1 MKKWYLY
8 IILAL
13 VCIGFAS
20 CQDSDTVPQLQ
31 TDGRVSVHL
40 QIALPGGDSAQRG
53 ATARDFTD
61 GGTDDTTSD
70 QKALSDDDVFVLV
83 FQNGLL
89 ID

>member
-1 MKKWYLY
+1 MKKWYSY

-40 QIALPGGDSAQRG
+40 QIALPGGEIRHNEGQRHE
-53 ATARDFTD
+53 
-61 GGTDDTTSD
+61 
-70 QKALSDDDVFVLV
+70 ALRIAVRMIQLR
-83 FQNGLL
+83 
-89 ID
+89 IKKH

>member
-1 MKKWYLY
+1 MKKWYSY

-40 QIALPGGDSAQRG
+40 QIALPGGTRHNEGQRH
-53 ATARDFTD
+53 
-61 GGTDDTTSD
+61 GTLRMAVRMIQLRTRRH
-70 QKALSDDDVFVLV
+70 
-83 FQNGLL
+83 
-89 ID
+89 

>member
-1 MKKWYLY
+1 MKKWYSY

-40 QIALPGGDSAQRG
+40 QIALPGETRHNEGQRH
-53 ATARDFTD
+53 
-61 GGTDDTTSD
+61 GTL
-70 QKALSDDDVFVLV
+70 QMAVWMIQLRIKRH
-83 FQNGLL
+83 
-89 ID
+89 

>member
-1 MKKWYLY
+1 MKKWYSY

-53 ATARDFTD
+53 AT
-61 GGTDDTTSD
+61 GHE
-70 QKALSDDDVFVLV
+70 ALRMAVRMIQLR
-83 FQNGLL
+83 
-89 ID
+89 IKKH

>member
-1 MKKWYLY
+1 MKKWYSY

-53 ATARDFTD
+53 QRHE
-61 GGTDDTTSD
+61 
-70 QKALSDDDVFVLV
+70 ALRMAVRMIQLR
-83 FQNGLL
+83 
-89 ID
+89 IRRH

>member
-1 MKKWYLY
+1 MKKWYSY

-40 QIALPGGDSAQRG
+40 QIALPGEIRHNEGQRHE
-53 ATARDFTD
+53 
-61 GGTDDTTSD
+61 
-70 QKALSDDDVFVLV
+70 ALRMAVRMIQLR
-83 FQNGLL
+83 
-89 ID
+89 IKKH

>member
-1 MKKWYLY
+1 MKKWYSY

-40 QIALPGGDSAQRG
+40 QIALPGGRLGTTRG
-53 ATARDFTD
+53 N
-61 GGTDDTTSD
+61 GT
-70 QKALSDDDVFVLV
+70 
-83 FQNGLL
+83 GLYGWRYG
-89 ID
+89 

>member
-1 MKKWYLY
+1 MKKWYSY

-40 QIALPGGDSAQRG
+40 QIALPGGDRHNEGQRHE
-53 ATARDFTD
+53 
-61 GGTDDTTSD
+61 
-70 QKALSDDDVFVLV
+70 ALRMAVRMIQLR
-83 FQNGLL
+83 
-89 ID
+89 IRKH

>member
-40 QIALPGGDSAQRG
+40 QIALPGGDSAQ
-53 ATARDFTD
+53 
-61 GGTDDTTSD
+61 
-70 QKALSDDDVFVLV
+70 
-83 FQNGLL
+83 
-89 ID
+89 